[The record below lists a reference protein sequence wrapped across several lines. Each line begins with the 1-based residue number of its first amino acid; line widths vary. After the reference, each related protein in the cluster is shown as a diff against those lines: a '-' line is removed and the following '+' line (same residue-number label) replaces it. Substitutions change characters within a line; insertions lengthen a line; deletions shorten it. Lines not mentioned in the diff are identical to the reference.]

1 MPSCSAIHTESTHQ
15 KIYPLQA
22 FFFGV
27 LFSGGFCSEDFS
39 GGLGVYL
46 RKEILPQCLELDQH
60 S

>member
-1 MPSCSAIHTESTHQ
+1 MPSCSAIHTEYSS
-15 KIYPLQA
+15 KDWSPSG

-46 RKEILPQCLELDQH
+46 RKEIFPQCLELDQH